1 MVKRRNFKREF
12 KLEILR
18 QLSTK
23 SVAEIAKENN
33 IHPKI
38 IYKWKDEFEKNHGRA
53 FAGHG
58 KICKLEAE
66 LAQSQR
72 LVGRLY
78 AQVDFFKK
86 ASETLKARLAEE
98 RIKLA

>member
-38 IYKWKDEFEKNHGRA
+38 IYKWKDEFEKN
-53 FAGHG
+53 
-58 KICKLEAE
+58 
-66 LAQSQR
+66 
-72 LVGRLY
+72 
-78 AQVDFFKK
+78 
-86 ASETLKARLAEE
+86 
-98 RIKLA
+98 